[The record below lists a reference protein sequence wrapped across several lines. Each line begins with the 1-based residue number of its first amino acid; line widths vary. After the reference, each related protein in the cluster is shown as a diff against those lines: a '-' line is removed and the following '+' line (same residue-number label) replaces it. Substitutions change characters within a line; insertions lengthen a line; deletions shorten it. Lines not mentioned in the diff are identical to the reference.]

1 MPALWLICGQT
12 VPNWQM
18 IGQKNGCVTT
28 KLKPNL
34 ETAVRLAR
42 AKEKLKIK
50 PVIAMSF

>member
-18 IGQKNGCVTT
+18 IGQKNGCVTI
-28 KLKPNL
+28 KLKPNS

-42 AKEKLKIK
+42 AKEK
-50 PVIAMSF
+50 